1 MTRLHRTRARTREM
15 DEFMAAVNGSPAW
28 RLENAAVAV
37 EHALQEQQAV
47 TEGTISCNDCRI
59 NDDCPGFNDCPFI
72 NHRDPHD
79 DTSPAP

>member
-1 MTRLHRTRARTREM
+1 M
-15 DEFMAAVNGSPAW
+15 DEFMAAINGSDAFSF
-28 RLENAAVAV
+28 ENACKAVG
-37 EHALQEQQAV
+37 HAMDEYRASIGV
-47 TEGTISCNDCRI
+47 TISCNDCRI